1 MRLTLHRSSLLLVS
15 WLMTCAFP
23 VGAATSLSSTRMVI
37 LQSEG
42 RGAISVRNV
51 DPAPALVQ
59 AWIDDGRTD
68 LPPEQIDTPFQL
80 VPPMARIE
88 ADASLPLQ
96 VLIVKSDQLPTDRE
110 ALYWLNVVEIPRED
124 RVSAAARSTDNS
136 MLNVRVRSRIKM
148 IYRPAA
154 LQGQPA
160 DGIRRMS
167 WTLSADGTTLTV
179 GNPSPWMVNLAKVV
193 VDGTGEATL
202 DNGVVPPLSTQVFK
216 LPAAQPGARQ
226 VAFQWIDDY
235 GAANAANA
243 ELASAQP

>member
-1 MRLTLHRSSLLLVS
+1 LLLVA

-23 VGAATSLSSTRMVI
+23 AGAATSLSSTRLVI

-124 RVSAAARSTDNS
+124 RASAAARSTENS
-136 MLNVRVRSRIKM
+136 MLNVRVRSRIKV

-179 GNPSPWMVNLAKVV
+179 RNPSPWMVNLAKVV

-202 DNGVVPPLSTQVFK
+202 DNGVVLPLSTREFE
-216 LPAAQPGARQ
+216 LPAAQTGARH

-235 GAANAANA
+235 GAANAAKA
-243 ELASAQP
+243 ELASAPP